1 MIKLVCSDI
10 DNTLRKNKDGGEV
23 LRKLKA
29 KGVLTMLAT
38 GRSVADVFEM
48 YPEAREKT
56 LVASYDGAIVTLG
69 DTVILDRPIDDSIV
83 KAFFDSF
90 PRSGLPGCSL
100 IFYTAA
106 DCFIIGDSA
115 ERALRNA
122 NTMRGRVKKISDPRE
137 IRQKIYKISV
147 YSDTDRDFDYL
158 FADWES
164 YLNCVYRRGNWC
176 EFVSKNTDKG
186 YALSIVMEK
195 YMLSRDEVLAI
206 GDGEN
211 DFTMLEVAGCSY
223 AVEGSA
229 AAREEKGSF
238 VTSDAVRTINELVL
252 KD

>member
-10 DNTLRKNKDGGEV
+10 DNTLRKNPNGGEI

-38 GRSVADVFEM
+38 GRSIADVFEM

-56 LVASYDGAIVTLG
+56 VVASYDGAIVTVG
-69 DTVILDRPIDDSIV
+69 DVVISDRPIDGSIV

-90 PRSGLPGCSL
+90 PKSGLPGCSL

-106 DCFIIGDSA
+106 DCYVIGGSA

-122 NTMRGRVKKISDPRE
+122 NTMRGRVKKVENPRE
-137 IRQKIYKISV
+137 IHENIYKISV

-164 YLNCVYRRGNWC
+164 YMNCVYRRGNWC
-176 EFVSKNTDKG
+176 EFVSKDTDKG
-186 YALSIVMEK
+186 FALSIVMEK
-195 YMLSRDEVLAI
+195 YMLGRDEVLAI

-211 DFTMLEVAGCSY
+211 DFTMLETAGCSY
-223 AVEGSA
+223 AIEGSP
-229 AAREEKGSF
+229 AAREEKADF
-238 VTSDAVRTINELVL
+238 VTGDAVRTITELVL
-252 KD
+252 KG

>member
-1 MIKLVCSDI
+1 MIRLVCSDI
-10 DNTLRKNKDGGEV
+10 DNTLRKNPNGGEI
-23 LRKLKA
+23 LRKLKV

-38 GRSVADVFEM
+38 GRSIADVFEM

-56 LVASYDGAIVTLG
+56 VVASYDGAIVTVG
-69 DTVILDRPIDDSIV
+69 DVVISDRPIDGSIV

-90 PRSGLPGCSL
+90 PKSGLPGCSL

-106 DCFIIGDSA
+106 DCYVIGGSA

-122 NTMRGRVKKISDPRE
+122 NTMRGRVKKVENPRE
-137 IRQKIYKISV
+137 IHENIYKISV

-164 YLNCVYRRGNWC
+164 YMNCVYRKGNWC
-176 EFVSKNTDKG
+176 EFVSKDTDKG
-186 YALSIVMEK
+186 FALSIVMEK
-195 YMLSRDEVLAI
+195 YMLGRDEVLAI

-211 DFTMLEVAGCSY
+211 DFTMLETAGCSY
-223 AVEGSA
+223 AIEGSS
-229 AAREEKGSF
+229 AAREEKADF
-238 VTSDAVRTINELVL
+238 VTGDAVRTITELVL